1 MAVLASIIAVI
12 HGAVYLIT
20 RSVIVGEIKM
30 NAQAV
35 AVAVAGDVMEH
46 LEDYQSFVETK
57 DIHSKYY
64 RRMQDIFT
72 NIKANSN
79 VRFIY
84 TERRID
90 EKNTEYILDAEPIG
104 SLDHSLPGKREKN
117 DSDKESVFSSG
128 QPAVCKIVKFE
139 KWGQLLSAHAPIFDE
154 KNEVVGIVGVDI
166 DISKLYHYMNY
177 LQIVLLIVYVAI
189 IGTVLW
195 VLNKYSGMFLEPLFK
210 DKLTG
215 AYTKRYSESLIQE
228 EIAVAVK
235 SHKNLA
241 LMMLDLD
248 HFKKINDTYGHN
260 FGDKVLSSTS
270 DAIKLSLRARD
281 YFIRYGGEEFI
292 VLIAGVVE
300 ERALDIAERIR
311 RSVEANEIFN
321 EEKDLIVKMTISIGV
336 ANLKDTAISAQE
348 LTEQADKALYIAKEN
363 RNCVSVFEDRRQPG

>member
-1 MAVLASIIAVI
+1 MTVLAGIIAVI
-12 HGAVYLIT
+12 HGAVYIIT
-20 RSVIVGEIKM
+20 RSVIVGEIKL

-35 AVAVAGDVMEH
+35 AVAIACDVMEN
-46 LEDYQSFVETK
+46 LEDYQSFAENK
-57 DIHSKYY
+57 DVQSQYY
-64 RRMQDIFT
+64 RRMQGIFA

-84 TERRID
+84 TERKID
-90 EKNTEYILDAEPIG
+90 EKTTEYILDAEPPD
-104 SLDHSLPGKREKN
+104 SPDYSPPGKREEN
-117 DSDKESVFSSG
+117 DSDKEIVFSTG
-128 QPAVCKIVKFE
+128 RPAVCKIVKFA

-166 DISKLYHYMNY
+166 DISKLYHYMNH
-177 LQIVLLIVYVAI
+177 LQIVLLMVYVAI
-189 IGTVLW
+189 ISAVLW
-195 VLNKYSGMFLEPLFK
+195 ILNTYSDTFLEPLFK

-235 SHKNLA
+235 SHKNLS

-248 HFKKINDTYGHN
+248 HFKNINDTYGHN

-281 YFIRYGGEEFI
+281 YFIRYGGEEFV
-292 VLIAGVVE
+292 VLIAGVAE

-321 EEKDLIVKMTISIGV
+321 EEKDLNVKMTISIGV
-336 ANLKDTAISAQE
+336 TNLKDTAISAQE

-363 RNCVSVFEDRRQPG
+363 RNCVSVFQDRRHPG